1 MAGLKE
7 LSSKLDTVPDG
18 WVPTTIKQVVRDT
31 MPAPTLTAWLRSVGR
46 ARLAGQIEALHDVRL
61 FEEHFVK
68 RIQPTKVATRSRLP
82 LSIFRQAVEAGV
94 IAPLPR
100 RYRPPISAPLK
111 AVPDRKDPTVGR
123 LILPACRL
131 NDSCRD
137 PDVCPIPRLP
147 EMIRS
152 LLSAE
157 WLITA
162 DLRSWFFSFGLSP
175 EVAAKYF
182 ATRGPD
188 GRFYAHVRGAMGWS
202 HMPYIACSVADTLVK
217 EAAGSLVAFAWIDDL
232 SIGTATRDEALR
244 ASASLT
250 RLATHIGAELRDL
263 TPPARTA
270 TIVGVQLDLRY
281 KRWRLDPQ
289 WADKFRLLWHAL
301 SSAHR
306 LPARVVWR
314 LAGYVAWATYA
325 LQLPLALS
333 SLGSR
338 LAMGSIDLPPD
349 THIDARVI
357 LQQLEQV
364 AAIVCSNPW
373 RQFAPPPT
381 RSIVTDASLSGL
393 GVVSRDGQWSCR
405 VKWEEHINALEV
417 AAVHFGLRC
426 NNIVDATVN
435 VVVDNRVV
443 FYALSRWRTRGRGQ
457 LHDRITRLLRY
468 CTKFRVNLRVGWIPT
483 EVMHESGADC
493 ASRGVLNQH
502 PDIAAC
508 LAQAQWHDQPLVT
521 CVTL

>member
-7 LSSKLDTVPDG
+7 LSSKLDTTPDG
-18 WVPTTIKQVVRDT
+18 WVPTTIKQVVKDT
-31 MPAPTLTAWLRSVGR
+31 MHAPTLTAWLRSVGR
-46 ARLAGQIEALHDVRL
+46 DRLAAQIDALNDVRM
-61 FEEHFVK
+61 FEEHFVD
-68 RIQPTKVATRSRLP
+68 RVVPTKVATRSRLP
-82 LSIFRQAVEAGV
+82 LSIFRQAVDAGV
-94 IAPLPR
+94 ITPLPR

-147 EMIRS
+147 EMIHS
-152 LLSAE
+152 LLGAE

-175 EVAAKYF
+175 DVAAKYF

-202 HMPYIACSVADTLVK
+202 HMPYIACSVADALVK
-217 EAAGSLVAFAWIDDL
+217 EAAGSANAFAWIDDL
-232 SIGTATRDEALR
+232 SIGTATRDDALR
-244 ASASLT
+244 ASAALT
-250 RLATHIGAELRDL
+250 RLAAHIGAELRDL
-263 TPPARTA
+263 THPARTA
-270 TIVGVQLDLRY
+270 TIVGVQIDLRY

-289 WADKFRLLWHAL
+289 WADKFRQLWQGL
-301 SSAHR
+301 STAHR
-306 LPARVVWR
+306 LPARIVWR

-333 SLGSR
+333 ALGSR
-338 LAMGSIDLPPD
+338 LAMASIDLPPD
-349 THIDARVI
+349 THIDAREI
-357 LQQLEQV
+357 IRLLEPT
-364 AAIVCSNPW
+364 AAIACANPW

-381 RSIVTDASLSGL
+381 MTIVTDASLTGL
-393 GVVSRDGQWSCR
+393 GVVTRDGQWNCR
-405 VKWEEHINALEV
+405 VKWDEHINALEV
-417 AAVHFGLRC
+417 AAIQFGLSR

-435 VVVDNRVV
+435 VIVDNRVV
-443 FYALSRWRTRGRGQ
+443 FYALMRWRTRGRGQ

-468 CTKFRVNLRVGWIPT
+468 CTERRVNIRVGWIPT
-483 EVMHESGADC
+483 DLMHESGADC
-493 ASRGVLNQH
+493 ASRGELNAH

-508 LAQAQWHDQPLVT
+508 LAEAQWHNHPLVT
-521 CVTL
+521 CVAI